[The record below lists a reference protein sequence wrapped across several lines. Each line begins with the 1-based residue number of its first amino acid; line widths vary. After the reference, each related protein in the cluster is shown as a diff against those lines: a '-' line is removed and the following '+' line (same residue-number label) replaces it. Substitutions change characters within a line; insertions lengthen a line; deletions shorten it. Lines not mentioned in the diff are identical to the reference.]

1 MQQQLDLLRETSES
15 SAAAVQRALGELGSC
30 ELRGLLKHGTA
41 PSVPTD
47 GDSGSGGAAAP
58 LSPTAWPQRDANG
71 DVEIDVAQAETM
83 KALQAGALRR
93 MRTALHEALP
103 PPPSPPP
110 PPVKKDPY
118 ALGGG
123 KSPKKSKK
131 KLDIA
136 AAGAAPPRE
145 PTSPDLPLPNAG
157 PTLSAVLAS
166 DPTTRDAAAAQAARS
181 AVPAANAGE
190 SSDLPET
197 PAAQS
202 SPLPADRAVPAAARK
217 YPHAFAP
224 APAPAVSEAS
234 YPAVS
239 HSQQQQQ
246 QQQQPNG
253 SSTMLV
259 PTRLVNDTPAA
270 PVARMP
276 SSLGVNASGASM
288 AALETAEAAV
298 RDAMVHNEGD
308 VSEAVAL
315 AGVPNESSQTAVT
328 RTVELWMLRD
338 RVARQAR
345 ELSALGEERDLLGA
359 QLDAAQAAIKSL
371 KRATPQLTSA
381 GQQSGRLKQRPSG
394 VHKAQS
400 YYGKLSV
407 DTTGRDDVEGIE
419 EADDGMASGSGLFLT
434 GTSLEAE
441 TPAPAP
447 EPASAPAPALVSAPE
462 PAAAAAEN
470 LFRLLSAG
478 ETANGAAID
487 DEVDKALRPHTIK
500 AAFSEAV
507 WKMQRGGYER
517 ELVALMRRAHVA
529 TEDLKRQRAQFR
541 QALRSAHEYVRFFC
555 RQQLLLMC
563 SRAPWLLPPRA
574 AQLAAT
580 AAARHAPQ
588 ELPWPCLSVEPLPV
602 ETDAASLAAY
612 SIDALRA
619 RVGPGSGGALSTDGD
634 GSAAMTG
641 GISEALQLLFSD
653 DGRAGL
659 RLRPLEREA
668 LGSLRDEEAVP
679 RGLGSLLASLHAHHH
694 MLLAATGKGPPT
706 RSEADMANIMISS
719 PHKGIQPVRPSAS
732 SPAVA
737 DAAAVA
743 EAQTL
748 VAMAEK
754 RTPFAAA
761 QAAKAEAARD
771 PFLEADEQL
780 TPRSRARDARALQH
794 AESRA
799 RVEDAA
805 NESMHRKRKE
815 WRSNAF
821 LQKMAQHEQDEQLKQ
836 SRLEAMRE
844 RNARQLELAMAGGLP
859 DPNRAGDGGGGGGA
873 GASSSGGAFDGVLA
887 TAGSGSRAGGGGKS
901 GRGQVRNPNGKA
913 AELLAPNQ
921 VDMPDDAAPARVA
934 HAAEA
939 QVEAEWLGLGAGR
952 VAWENACGQLEAVAA
967 SEAQPPHR
975 GGGRVMWPE
984 SKPPLPPVPRGPTE
998 GPRDPQGRQA
1008 GGAKGGGGGKTGLRS
1023 VASEPRMVPVQPGA
1037 VARSGMGV
1045 PPLRPLEYPPQTK
1058 ASMQGT
1064 ELFSPGRAPRRDDGS
1079 LPPHVHEQRQELMAD
1094 ALEYARGGA
1103 PPPTGDSAARS
1114 RSFYA
1119 QLPGG
1124 GAGADG
1130 AASRA
1135 ERVRSPGALPR
1146 LGSGS
1151 RRATPRQ
1158 QQVLDEAPARS
1169 WTADSASPA
1178 IGEL

>member
-1 MQQQLDLLRETSES
+1 MRARCSELHELIESQHTTERKMQQQLDLLRESSKS
-15 SAAAVQRALGELGSC
+15 SAVAVQRALGELGSC
-30 ELRGLLKHGTA
+30 ELRGLLKHDTA
-41 PSVPTD
+41 PSLASD
-47 GDSGSGGAAAP
+47 GDTGSGGGAAGS
-58 LSPTAWPQRDANG
+58 LSPTAWPERDGNSDA
-71 DVEIDVAQAETM
+71 EIDVAQAETM
-83 KALQAGALRR
+83 RALQSGALRR

-103 PPPSPPP
+103 PPPPPP
-110 PPVKKDPY
+110 PPPAKMDPY

-123 KSPKKSKK
+123 KSPKKSQK
-131 KLDIA
+131 KLDLA

-145 PTSPDLPLPNAG
+145 PTSPDLPLPNGG
-157 PTLSAVLAS
+157 PTVSAVLVS
-166 DPTTRDAAAAQAARS
+166 DPTTKDAAAAR
-181 AVPAANAGE
+181 
-190 SSDLPET
+190 
-197 PAAQS
+197 
-202 SPLPADRAVPAAARK
+202 
-217 YPHAFAP
+217 
-224 APAPAVSEAS
+224 
-234 YPAVS
+234 
-239 HSQQQQQ
+239 
-246 QQQQPNG
+246 
-253 SSTMLV
+253 TMLA
-259 PTRLVNDTPAA
+259 PTHLVNDAPAA

-276 SSLGVNASGASM
+276 SSLGGNAGGASM
-288 AALETAEAAV
+288 VALESAEAAV
-298 RDAMVHNEGD
+298 LDAMVHNEGG

-315 AGVPNESSQTAVT
+315 AGVPHESSQTAVT

-345 ELSALGEERDLLGA
+345 ELSALSEQRDLLGT

-371 KRATPQLTSA
+371 TRATPQLT
-381 GQQSGRLKQRPSG
+381 GMEQQSGRLKQRPAA
-394 VHKAQS
+394 VNKAQS
-400 YYGKLSV
+400 YHGKLSV
-407 DTTGRDDVEGIE
+407 ETPGLGDVARIEG
-419 EADDGMASGSGLFLT
+419 ADDGMANGSALFLT
-434 GTSLEAE
+434 GMSIEADSV
-441 TPAPAP
+441 PAP
-447 EPASAPAPALVSAPE
+447 EPASAPEPAPVPVPE
-462 PAAAAAEN
+462 PAAAVAAEK
-470 LFRLLSAG
+470 LFQLLSAG
-478 ETANGAAID
+478 ETADADSID
-487 DEVDKALRPHTIK
+487 DGVDKALRPHTIK
-500 AAFSEAV
+500 VAFSEAV

-517 ELVALMRRAHVA
+517 ELVTLMRRAHVA

-563 SRAPWLLPPRA
+563 SRAPWLLPPGA

-602 ETDAASLAAY
+602 ETDAASLATY
-612 SIDALRA
+612 SVDALRA
-619 RVGPGSGGALSTDGD
+619 LVGPGSGGALSTDD
-634 GSAAMTG
+634 SG
-641 GISEALQLLFSD
+641 GGEPAGGFSEALQLLFSD

-679 RGLGSLLASLHAHHH
+679 RGLGSLLASLQAHHH
-694 MLLAATGKGPPT
+694 MLLAATGTGPPT
-706 RSEADMANIMISS
+706 RSEADVANVVISS
-719 PHKGIQPVRPSAS
+719 PYKGIQPVGPDAS
-732 SPAVA
+732 SSAVA

-743 EAQTL
+743 KTQAL
-748 VAMAEK
+748 AAMAEK

-761 QAAKAEAARD
+761 QAVKADAAAAAAGD

-805 NESMHRKRKE
+805 NESMHRTRKE

-836 SRLEAMRE
+836 SRLEAIRE
-844 RNARQLELAMAGGLP
+844 RNARQLERAMAGGLS
-859 DPNRAGDGGGGGGA
+859 DPNGGGSGGGGGG
-873 GASSSGGAFDGVLA
+873 
-887 TAGSGSRAGGGGKS
+887 GSGLASDGMLAAAGNGSKAGGSGKS
-901 GRGQVRNPNGKA
+901 GRKTT
-913 AELLAPNQ
+913 ELLAPNQ

-934 HAAEA
+934 RAAEA

-984 SKPPLPPVPRGPTE
+984 SKPPLPPVPHGQPE
-998 GPRDPQGRQA
+998 GPRDPHGRQA
-1008 GGAKGGGGGKTGLRS
+1008 GGAKGGGGGKAGLRS
-1023 VASEPRMVPVQPGA
+1023 VASEPRMASVQSGA
-1037 VARSGMGV
+1037 AGRSGLGV

-1064 ELFSPGRAPRRDDGS
+1064 ELFSPGRSPRRDDGS
-1079 LPPHVHEQRQELMAD
+1079 LPPHVHEERQELMAD

-1124 GAGADG
+1124 GGAGAGG

-1135 ERVRSPGALPR
+1135 ERVRSPGSLPR

-1151 RRATPRQ
+1151 SRATPRQ

-1178 IGEL
+1178 LGEL